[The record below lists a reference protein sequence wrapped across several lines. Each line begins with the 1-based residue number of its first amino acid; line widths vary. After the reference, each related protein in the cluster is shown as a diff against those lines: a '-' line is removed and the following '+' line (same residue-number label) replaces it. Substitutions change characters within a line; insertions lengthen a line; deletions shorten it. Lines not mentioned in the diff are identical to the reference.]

1 MNKDKPSV
9 QVIKLKP
16 VHLEKIWGG
25 TWLKEEFK
33 FKTKSKNIG
42 ESWLISAH
50 PGGDC
55 RIVNSVYKG
64 KTLSELYSLRRDL
77 FADDPHEK
85 FPLLVKLID
94 AREDLSVQVH
104 PNDDYALHNENDV
117 GKSEAWIILNA
128 QPQTRIQIGHR
139 ARSREELEK
148 LVKAGEWNKLLA
160 YRKCSKGEII
170 NIPSGTIHAICAGTA
185 LIEIQQ
191 SSDLTYRL
199 FDYDRVDKDGRKR
212 DLHLQ
217 KSLAVIDVPH
227 RFAKRIFMPRR
238 KDYEALAPIL
248 KTPYFRIGS
257 MRVFDSLFFY
267 NLQHK
272 YYLIAVLEGRG
283 KIGKLSAHKG
293 DSFILTSD
301 AVKTKFQGQLNL
313 IISTL

>member
-1 MNKDKPSV
+1 M
-9 QVIKLKP
+9 
-16 VHLEKIWGG
+16 
-25 TWLKEEFK
+25 
-33 FKTKSKNIG
+33 
-42 ESWLISAH
+42 
-50 PGGDC
+50 
-55 RIVNSVYKG
+55 
-64 KTLSELYSLRRDL
+64 
-77 FADDPHEK
+77 
-85 FPLLVKLID
+85 
-94 AREDLSVQVH
+94 H

-128 QPQTRIQIGHR
+128 QPQTRIQIAIVLGAAKNSKNSLKR
-139 ARSREELEK
+139 R
-148 LVKAGEWNKLLA
+148 WNKLLA

-272 YYLIAVLEGRG
+272 YYP
-283 KIGKLSAHKG
+283 
-293 DSFILTSD
+293 DSRP
-301 AVKTKFQGQLNL
+301 
-313 IISTL
+313 